1 MLRRWNPLR
10 VIDFP
15 RPPEVGRG
23 GVFSGDHSGLAE
35 PCPAHRSSPH
45 SRSVSMVTARAEW
58 AGRGKTA
65 FRGGACGGSGI
76 RGLRGAQVPEM
87 LRAGWLRLCAAL
99 CSLLLGRAE
108 APSPGVP
115 PEQSRPY
122 AVLRGQ
128 NLGERRG
135 AARGARLQPDPG
147 AGSLCGARAARGWGS
162 GPALGRWSSRSCF
175 SCCQP
180 QAWEPALAPCVLAAP
195 AGTGSWRPGFVRSC
209 LLLCGLR
216 RGSRAHPESLV
227 LFNGP
232 VRSDGVCN

>member
-1 MLRRWNPLR
+1 
-10 VIDFP
+10 
-15 RPPEVGRG
+15 
-23 GVFSGDHSGLAE
+23 
-35 PCPAHRSSPH
+35 
-45 SRSVSMVTARAEW
+45 MVTARAEW

-162 GPALGRWSSRSCF
+162 GPAL
-175 SCCQP
+175 
-180 QAWEPALAPCVLAAP
+180 VLAKLLFLLSTPGLGAS
-195 AGTGSWRPGFVRSC
+195 ARTLCVGGTCWNWKLETWVCALLSLALWIKARQPGSS
-209 LLLCGLR
+209 
-216 RGSRAHPESLV
+216 
-227 LFNGP
+227 
-232 VRSDGVCN
+232 